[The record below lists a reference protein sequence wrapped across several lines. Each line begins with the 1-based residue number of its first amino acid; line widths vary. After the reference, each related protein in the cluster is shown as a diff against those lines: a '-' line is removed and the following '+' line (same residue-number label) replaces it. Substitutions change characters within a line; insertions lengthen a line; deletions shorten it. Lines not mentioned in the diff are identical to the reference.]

1 MLKRKCVIDNSLAPQ
16 EWIASLSWRISQ
28 IENDLC
34 MQNIWIYF
42 LYHNSILLLFLRH
55 SPIECTPR
63 VHVTLLRIEVQKC
76 LLSPSR
82 SFKSCVI
89 RSPSWK
95 RATGNQRK
103 QLMCTFVF
111 CPTDITVSKIF
122 PRLYF
127 HFPSQIFFVS
137 FFLSCFLS
145 LKLHGPSCDII
156 LYHHLIIF
164 KLCSTVDCVFFGWS
178 RWRCLL
184 FNVRTVCTMFVV
196 WVYRLEVSKRN
207 SCWVEKKKNKVL

>member
-55 SPIECTPR
+55 SPIECTPPP
-63 VHVTLLRIEVQKC
+63 LAW
-76 LLSPSR
+76 
-82 SFKSCVI
+82 
-89 RSPSWK
+89 PSWGLMSRNASSA
-95 RATGNQRK
+95 RAEVSSLVSSEVPVEKGQLEIREK
-103 QLMCTFVF
+103 QLWCTFVF

-122 PRLYF
+122 PHLYF
-127 HFPSQIFFVS
+127 HFPSQTFFVS

-156 LYHHLIIF
+156 LHHHLIIF
-164 KLCSTVDCVFFGWS
+164 KLCSTVDCVFFGWR
-178 RWRCLL
+178 RWRCVL

-196 WVYRLEVSKRN
+196 WVYRLEVFQEKQLLSWK
-207 SCWVEKKKNKVL
+207 EKK